1 MLRRPKLS
9 KIEVVAPKEKEEEEE
24 EEGKAGGEE
33 EGGGGEAEEAEEGG
47 GGEVGGE
54 GGEEE
59 GEGEGEGEEEKCFY
73 IHRFL
78 LLSPFINFLFL
89 SSLFCSSPFQLKQ
102 AVLQDLLCSVDQ
114 SDRIRHHER

>member
-59 GEGEGEGEEEKCFY
+59 GEGEEGEGEGEEEKCFY

-78 LLSPFINFLFL
+78 LLSHFINFLFL
-89 SSLFCSSPFQLKQ
+89 FLSLLFFSFPVETGRITRFI
-102 AVLQDLLCSVDQ
+102 VL
-114 SDRIRHHER
+114 RRPER